1 MVSKSEI
8 TEKEIKELVGKKI
21 TLNQIPLCM

>member
-1 MVSKSEI
+1 MASKYEI
-8 TEKEIKELVGKKI
+8 TEEEIKELVGKKI